1 MTWFVL
7 ANLVTA
13 WNFRHRGSCFAR
25 GRSWRRFLCA
35 NRRSECDNNGERSNQ
50 RFRLVVIVI
59 RAPSVV
65 STADDDLR
73 PPILPLVTASL
84 VANAGPMPVR
94 LAPPTRVSV
103 FQTYSAAQ
111 HFHRVSADS
120 NVGDLLTFACR
131 AHKNLTRPPSFDPLV
146 HENL

>member
-35 NRRSECDNNGERSNQ
+35 KRRSECDNNGERSNQ
-50 RFRLVVIVI
+50 RFHLVVIVN

-73 PPILPLVTASL
+73 PTISPLVTAL
-84 VANAGPMPVR
+84 LIANASLMPVR
-94 LAPPTRVSV
+94 RALRASFRVP
-103 FQTYSAAQ
+103 
-111 HFHRVSADS
+111 D
-120 NVGDLLTFACR
+120 
-131 AHKNLTRPPSFDPLV
+131 K
-146 HENL
+146 